1 MRYLFLMFF
10 SVIGFA
16 DDHSVSS
23 EFSSCEGKF
32 VNYYVAELTPK
43 GNIDGMIEATKMHQK
58 FYDTWGAKVKVYPA
72 LQYMRKE
79 GGETEESLHRTS
91 TMVVWESL
99 NEWKSWR
106 SRLDSMSDS
115 ESKAQQKEYDAF
127 VAKYNENTKVVS
139 QNRWCML

>member
-43 GNIDGMIEATKMHQK
+43 GNIDGMIEATKMHQN
-58 FYDTWGAKVKVYPA
+58 FYDAWGAKVKVYPA

-99 NEWKSWR
+99 NEWESWR

-127 VAKYNENTKVVS
+127 VAKYNENTKVVA

>member
-1 MRYLFLMFF
+1 MRFLLLMLF
-10 SVIGFA
+10 SITAFA
-16 DDHSVSS
+16 DDHASS
-23 EFSSCEGKF
+23 TDFSNCEGKF

-58 FYDTWGAKVKVYPA
+58 FYDTWAAKVKVYPA

-99 NEWKSWR
+99 NEWESWR

-127 VAKYNENTKVVS
+127 VAKYNENTKVVA